1 MKVLG
6 KFYLSLLLLL
16 ETIDFAIYIPFF
28 NVICVCIIVASPDS
42 VKFLLQVRTGD
53 AVISRGTTNSSYFRE
68 RVIPYLKSF
77 TDCALAM
84 EAKIAEDSKSSPAPV
99 VWYLMSDL
107 VAVRE
112 YMTSKFDDKILSKLS
127 CCRCF
132 STDAT

>member
-1 MKVLG
+1 
-6 KFYLSLLLLL
+6 
-16 ETIDFAIYIPFF
+16 
-28 NVICVCIIVASPDS
+28 
-42 VKFLLQVRTGD
+42 
-53 AVISRGTTNSSYFRE
+53 
-68 RVIPYLKSF
+68 
-77 TDCALAM
+77 LAM
-84 EAKIAEDSKSSPAPV
+84 EAKIAEDSKSSPAPPV